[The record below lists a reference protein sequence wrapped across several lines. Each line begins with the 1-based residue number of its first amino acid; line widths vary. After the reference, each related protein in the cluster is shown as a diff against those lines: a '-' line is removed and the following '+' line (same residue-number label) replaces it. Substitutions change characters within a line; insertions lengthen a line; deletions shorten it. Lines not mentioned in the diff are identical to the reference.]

1 MLPCNVEK
9 FNVCN
14 NHSNPI
20 YASRFKYCCLCKSLG
35 YSKTSKSGL
44 RIINKLYAFAAW
56 KQSKVRLSFGR
67 KMCTRCRHDLDQ
79 SLMTEEVKEEFNVIF
94 QWLYDVNLIHTPS
107 IASSDSY
114 HMLSQ
119 SFNNLVAEEKRE
131 HLKRFLE
138 GNFIEFKLQSPE

>member
-1 MLPCNVEK
+1 
-9 FNVCN
+9 
-14 NHSNPI
+14 
-20 YASRFKYCCLCKSLG
+20 
-35 YSKTSKSGL
+35 
-44 RIINKLYAFAAW
+44 
-56 KQSKVRLSFGR
+56 
-67 KMCTRCRHDLDQ
+67 MCTRCRHDLDQ

-119 SFNNLVAEEKRE
+119 SLNNLVAEEKRE

-138 GNFIEFKLQSPE
+138 EVKCFNPIPSTNSFENLQPSSKKRFCRQSTNIFKSLLDMMSPHDNIDFVWHTIAENSKGTSSSNSALDKNLRL